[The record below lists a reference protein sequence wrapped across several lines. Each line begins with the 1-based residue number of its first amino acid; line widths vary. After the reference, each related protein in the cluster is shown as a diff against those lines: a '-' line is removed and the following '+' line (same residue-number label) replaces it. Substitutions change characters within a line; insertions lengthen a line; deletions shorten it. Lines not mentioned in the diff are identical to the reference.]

1 VERVAPLTT
10 HALQWRRRFIVRA
23 RRLIAS
29 ISPSTSSQF
38 KVNRMIRSFIALL
51 VAACAVSPAAPR
63 PLTSAQDIRWF
74 RTFASEGD
82 DWINDF
88 VTLREGRLLAVG
100 YLNRV
105 ELESDWRALAV
116 ELTANGAIRR
126 QREYGEGG
134 GVDSFWNAAEA
145 TDGSL
150 AHVGFTTRIGA
161 GGIDAYLVRTLRDG
175 ALISEHAFGEAHYDR
190 FTDLAPAP
198 GGGWIMVGHSV
209 GPDGMHRRVFI
220 VRANAAGE
228 EVWRRIF
235 TERESS
241 GALYI
246 EPTTGGAYIVSGGA
260 SQGDDS
266 DLLLLKIDA
275 DGNELWRRVV
285 GAPNSADVN
294 HGLVVRP
301 DGRIV
306 AVGYTASWGA
316 QSYDLFAMTFSA
328 EGELI
333 ERSVFGG
340 AEDDRP
346 IGARQDANGQ
356 VWLAGYT
363 RSAGTGDWD
372 VIIAAL
378 DPSGRFLPGAAI
390 LSGSRDDNGT
400 AVLPLPGGDLLVG
413 GYSTSLSGRRE
424 DAFILRLKRPDLTQ
438 PHPLFTRR

>member
-1 VERVAPLTT
+1 VL
-10 HALQWRRRFIVRA
+10 
-23 RRLIAS
+23 
-29 ISPSTSSQF
+29 
-38 KVNRMIRSFIALL
+38 RSLLALL
-51 VAACAVSPAAPR
+51 ALAACATSAAPPA
-63 PLTSAQDIRWF
+63 PLASTHDIRWF

-88 VTLREGRLLAVG
+88 VTLRDGRILAVG
-100 YLNRV
+100 FLNRV

-116 ELTANGAIRR
+116 ELGVNGAIRR
-126 QREYGEGG
+126 QSEYGEGG

-145 TDGSL
+145 PDGSL
-150 AHVGFTTRIGA
+150 AHIGFTTRIGA
-161 GGIDAYLVRTLRDG
+161 RGIDAYLVRTSRDG
-175 ALISEHAFGEAHYDR
+175 VLLGEHAFGEAHYDR
-190 FTDLAPAP
+190 FTDLAPVA

-246 EPTTGGAYIVSGGA
+246 EPTPDGAYVVSGGA
-260 SQGDDS
+260 TQGDDS

-275 DGNELWRRVV
+275 DGNEIWRRVV
-285 GAPNSADVN
+285 GASGSADVN

-316 QSYDLFAMTFSA
+316 QSYDLFAMTFTP

-346 IGARQDANGQ
+346 IGAKLDANGQ
-356 VWLAGYT
+356 VWLVGYT
-363 RSAGTGDWD
+363 RSAGVGDWD
-372 VIIAAL
+372 VIISAL
-378 DPSGRFLPGAAI
+378 DSSGRFLPGAAI
-390 LSGSRDDNGT
+390 LSGPQDDNG
-400 AVLPLPGGDLLVG
+400 AAILPLHGGDLLVG
-413 GYSTSLSGRRE
+413 GYSMSLSDQRE
-424 DAFILRLKRPDLTQ
+424 DAFILRLARPDLSQ
-438 PHPLFTRR
+438 PHPRFARR

>member
-1 VERVAPLTT
+1 ML
-10 HALQWRRRFIVRA
+10 
-23 RRLIAS
+23 
-29 ISPSTSSQF
+29 
-38 KVNRMIRSFIALL
+38 RSLFALL
-51 VAACAVSPAAPR
+51 ILAACATSPAPP
-63 PLTSAQDIRWF
+63 PLASTHDIRWF

-88 VTLREGRLLAVG
+88 VTLRDGRILAVG
-100 YLNRV
+100 FLNRV
-105 ELESDWRALAV
+105 ELESDWRALVVDLNAD
-116 ELTANGAIRR
+116 GAIRR
-126 QREYGEGG
+126 QSEYGQGA

-145 TDGSL
+145 PDGTL

-161 GGIDAYLVRTLRDG
+161 GGIDAYLVRTIRDG
-175 ALISEHAFGEAHYDR
+175 RFLSEHAFGEAQYDR
-190 FTDLAPAP
+190 FTDLAPVP

-209 GPDGMHRRVFI
+209 GPDGMNRRVFI
-220 VRANAAGE
+220 VRANANGE

-246 EPTTGGAYIVSGGA
+246 EPTSDDAYVVSGGA
-260 SQGDDS
+260 SQGEDS

-275 DGNELWRRVV
+275 DGNEVWRRVA
-285 GAPNSADVN
+285 GAPGSADVN

-316 QSYDLFAMTFSA
+316 QSYDMFAMSFSP
-328 EGELI
+328 EGELL

-340 AEDDRP
+340 VEDDRP
-346 IGARQDANGQ
+346 IGAKLDSNGQ
-356 VWLAGYT
+356 VWLVGYT
-363 RSAGTGDWD
+363 RSAGAGDWD

-390 LSGSRDDNGT
+390 LSGLRDDNG
-400 AVLPLPGGDLLVG
+400 AAILPLPGGDLLVG
-413 GYSTSLSGRRE
+413 GYSTSLSDQRE
-424 DAFILRLKRPDLTQ
+424 DAFVLRLARPDLSQ
-438 PHPLFTRR
+438 PHPRFTRR